1 MATDPRDLTT
11 LASVQNWLNSQ
22 NQNFTTTDATT
33 IIPGLITAA
42 SIDWLKRT
50 GRGTLNRIL
59 PFNEFYDGSG
69 STRQM
74 LRNYPCIAVSQV
86 TANGAVIPQGSYS
99 SSGQPQPGWVIDQER
114 ESISII
120 GVGCGWGNGLAYAT
134 GTNGVTGSLAR
145 TWGGWSFGSRNDSN
159 RQNVNV
165 QYFAGYNLQEN
176 EPGQVGTGPYTYTV
190 LYGGAGVN
198 FYDLG
203 VMYALPQS
211 GAVLAFSAVPS
222 APTQGQYS
230 VSATGVYTFSAADAS
245 AYIVVSY
252 AANGTPQDITDAVT
266 RQVADAYKSKTYIGM
281 KSQGNA
287 EIGTTSYTWN
297 IPIPVYA
304 ESVLQRYRRRAL
316 VGV

>member
-11 LASVQNWLNSQ
+11 LANVQNWLNSV
-22 NQNFTTTDATT
+22 NQNFTSTDSTT

-74 LRNYPCIAVSQV
+74 LRNYPVIAVSSV
-86 TANGAVIPQGSYS
+86 TANGAVIPQGSYLAN
-99 SSGQPQPGWVIDQER
+99 GQIQTGWVIDQER

-120 GVGCGWGNGLAYAT
+120 GVQCGYGARAT
-134 GTNGVTGSLAR
+134 GTNGVTGSFNR
-145 TWGGWSFGSRNDSN
+145 VWGGWAFGQRNDSN

-165 QYFAGYNLQEN
+165 QYFAGYNLQAN
-176 EPGQVGTGPYTYTV
+176 EPGQVAASSPYIYTV
-190 LYGGAGVN
+190 LYGGAGI
-198 FYDLG
+198 FYMDLG

-211 GAVLAFSAVPS
+211 GTIVSLTPVASSPA
-222 APTQGQYS
+222 QGQYS
-230 VSATGVYTFSAADAS
+230 VSTAGVYTFSAADAS
-245 AYIVVSY
+245 QYIVVSY
-252 AANGTPQDITDAVT
+252 AAHGTPQDISDAIT
-266 RQVADAYKSKTYIGM
+266 RQVADAYKSKMYIGM

-287 EIGTTSYTWN
+287 EVGTTSYTWN